1 MPDYASFVYS
11 TLGNAYQSQGDFSKA
26 IKYHTQ
32 HLAIAKEVGN
42 WAGEGRAYGNLG
54 TCHMLLNEY
63 VKAVA
68 YFEAREEHPRRIRGP
83 ITDHELD
90 HFRKARLQLRKAGG
104 PNKENN
110 EIYRSLT
117 AEKLAVVRTWA
128 DRSLKDA
135 HSAASVL
142 TDEDLRCTIR
152 LLHKGGETSDKPS
165 D

>member
-42 WAGEGRAYGNLG
+42 RAGEGRAYGNLG

-68 YFEAREEHPRRIRGP
+68 YFEAREEHPEGF
-83 ITDHELD
+83 E
-90 HFRKARLQLRKAGG
+90 G
-104 PNKENN
+104 
-110 EIYRSLT
+110 RSQT
-117 AEKLAVVRTWA
+117 MN
-128 DRSLKDA
+128 
-135 HSAASVL
+135 
-142 TDEDLRCTIR
+142 
-152 LLHKGGETSDKPS
+152 
-165 D
+165 